1 MERIIEKKLKF
12 SLATDDNYGIIKS
25 TKEVIMAKVIIELE
39 FDASNGRKVLNCDVY
54 DYLEELI
61 EDESLDYKVY
71 DGDKTYGV
79 LDYKG
84 I

>member
-1 MERIIEKKLKF
+1 
-12 SLATDDNYGIIKS
+12 
-25 TKEVIMAKVIIELE
+25 MAKVIIELE

-54 DYLEELI
+54 DYIEQLI

-71 DGDKTYGV
+71 DGDETYGV